1 MDIEV
6 DVAKVLGVVVW
17 PLVVLTVFVMYRAKI
32 PAIFEG
38 LAGRVTKL
46 KFAGIDL
53 ELASAK
59 SYAPTWTAG
68 AFDLRQT
75 ATAVQ
80 VNDSTAMTF
89 MSQLRDQAGGDYAEV
104 NLGAGREWL
113 TSRLFIMAIVF
124 ARMKGVRAFVFL
136 DKSGDTRKRFVC
148 WCDIGAVRWALA
160 RRYPWLERAYA
171 EAYAQVLG
179 NQNVFVVDPRGKLGF
194 QFSQQDPGPSI
205 ELLREFLQRIESPPA
220 PLPAHEAKEWVALD
234 STPPVSEHASW
245 LDGELLDDL
254 LGKDCNASA
263 VRSSEIRG
271 KGAKEQLQVLLA
283 VPGRYVA
290 VTAEDGRFEHLVDRS
305 ALLEQAAKSA

>member
-1 MDIEV
+1 MNIDLDIAATV
-6 DVAKVLGVVVW
+6 SAVIW
-17 PLVVLTVFVMYRAKI
+17 PLVVLLVLLAYRERI
-32 PAIFEG
+32 PLIFDG

-46 KFAGIDL
+46 KFAGVDL

-68 AFDLRQT
+68 TFDLRQT
-75 ATAVQ
+75 ATALQ
-80 VNDSTAMTF
+80 VNDSTARTF
-89 MSQLRDQAGGDYAEV
+89 VSQLCDQAGGDYAEV

-171 EAYAQVLG
+171 EAYAQILG
-179 NQNVFVVDPRGKLGF
+179 KQNVFVVDSQGKLGF
-194 QFSQQDPGPSI
+194 QYSQQDPGPSI

-220 PLPAHEAKEWVALD
+220 PLPDHEEKEWIALD
-234 STPPVSEHASW
+234 ASPPVSEHASW
-245 LDGELLDDL
+245 LDGELLEDL

-290 VTAEDGRFEHLVDRS
+290 VTAEDGRFEHLVDRT
-305 ALLEQAAKSA
+305 ALLEQAAKSV